1 MRSSFLTTL
10 LTIAASALIASCG
23 GGNNN
28 APVAPTTTI
37 SGSAVK
43 GPVNGATVTVK
54 NAATGAVLGTTTTGA
69 GGTYKIDIAFTGD
82 VIVEV
87 GGGTYADEATG
98 ASTPLATTMK
108 VVLAANGG
116 AVTGIVT
123 PLTTMAFNSAFGAS
137 GKPNAKDFN
146 TVAAALAAQ
155 FNLTGINLAT
165 TLPTVS
171 GSTDAYGK
179 VLKGI
184 SQYLKDNTK
193 PLASLMAASLSNADW
208 TAFSGAFSTA
218 YLAANGTAITF
229 SFDGSKL
236 VIAVG
241 GGTPGASAAPGSMTV
256 AYTVAGVPAVSINIP
271 DVDKP
276 GNATEFCEE
285 ANGASSPASLSEILP
300 GATIIINSCTFSGT
314 VGNINATVTI
324 PPAPAVTYVMTFTFH

>member
-10 LTIAASALIASCG
+10 LTLAASALIASCG
-23 GGNNN
+23 GGGNN
-28 APVAPTTTI
+28 APAVPTTTI

-54 NAATGAVLGTTTTGA
+54 NAATGAVLGTTTTGT
-69 GGTYKIDIAFTGD
+69 GGTYKLDIVFSGD

-87 GGGTYADEATG
+87 SGGTYTDEATG
-98 ASTPLATTMK
+98 ASTPLTSPMK

-137 GKPNAKDFN
+137 GKPSSKDFN

-155 FNLTGINLAT
+155 FKLTGINLAT
-165 TLPTVS
+165 TLPTTS

-179 VLKGI
+179 VLAAV
-184 SQYLKDNTK
+184 SRYLKDNSV
-193 PLASLMAASLSNADW
+193 PLSSLIAASLSNAQW
-208 TAFSGAFSTA
+208 TAFSGAFGTA
-218 YLAANGTAITF
+218 YLGANGTAVTF

-236 VIAVG
+236 VITAG
-241 GGTPGASAAPGSMTV
+241 GGTPGAPGSMTV

-271 DVDKP
+271 GTDKP
-276 GNATEFCEE
+276 ATQQEFCDEV
-285 ANGASSPASLSEILP
+285 NDASSPTSLSAILP
-300 GATIIINSCTFSGT
+300 GASVTNLVCTFSGS
-314 VGNINATVTI
+314 VGNVSATVTI
-324 PPAPAVTYVMTFTFH
+324 PPLPAAAYVMTFTFH